1 MAQGR
6 KYDVI
11 AFDAMGDVITTVVED
26 TVKDATG
33 ISRSWLRF
41 DNVASVRVLRT
52 VNGKMSLYKVFVN
65 NNGKH
70 CEIDS
75 NGTVRAI
82 RI

>member
-6 KYDVI
+6 RYDVI
-11 AFDAMGDVITTVVED
+11 AFDASGDVITTAVKD
-26 TVKDATG
+26 TVRDATG

-65 NNGKH
+65 NNGKY
-70 CEIDS
+70 CVIDS
-75 NGTVRAI
+75 NGQVKVI